1 MAYLELRLPDL
12 RTSGPR
18 TVEIG
23 LDGQHIGTIDLWTCA
38 HCELATVEGI
48 RVDPA
53 AREHRGL
60 LTQALRLL
68 VDRLPGYRWT
78 GSAEMAAQATEFWA
92 SLAWWQG
99 SASSADYCSHM
110 RAMPEHIPTPRD
122 GGAEQAEGETEQ
134 RRGGAEQ
141 AEAGAQAATGGQVA
155 PGEPV
160 VPDQLTRS

>member
-23 LDGQHIGTIDLWTCA
+23 LDGRHIGTIDLWTCV

-68 VDRLPGYRWT
+68 LDRLPGYRWT
-78 GSAEMAAQATEFWA
+78 GSAEMAAQVTEFWA

-99 SASSADYCSHM
+99 SASTADYCLHM
-110 RAMPEHIPTPRD
+110 RAVPEHIPAPRD
-122 GGAEQAEGETEQ
+122 GGTEQ
-134 RRGGAEQ
+134 GEGAAERGAKQPQGGAEQ
-141 AEAGAQAATGGQVA
+141 RQPGQQAEP
-155 PGEPV
+155 PGRPV
-160 VPDQLTRS
+160 VPDQLTWS